1 MSYVA
6 AHPDPV
12 IASPGI
18 SWVVDKTNLVDKSFL
33 GGGQIWWTNFS
44 WIVDKSPSEQIII
57 CPARNQ
63 LCKEVMKNV

>member
-1 MSYVA
+1 MNCVA

-18 SWVVDKTNLVDKSFL
+18 WWWTNLVDKSFL
-33 GGGQIWWTNFS
+33 GGGQIWWTDFS
-44 WIVDKSPSEQIII
+44 WMVDKSPSEQIII